1 MKDKLARLTSGI
13 FNPFLLSIIV
23 IILLAFKESTDT
35 LYSLKWAGISLA
47 FSALPV
53 LLAVWWLVHL
63 KKLDGVFNNPR
74 EQRNRIY
81 VMATLL
87 GAIGFA
93 IMWVFDPPQLLR
105 ATFTAGLVAILVF
118 MIINFFW
125 KISLHTAFISA
136 TATLITLVYGAPG
149 AITLLLLPAVGWSR
163 IALKQHTISQVTAGA
178 VCAAGIV
185 LVVFWACGC
194 V

>member
-1 MKDKLARLTSGI
+1 MKDKLARSISGF
-13 FNPFLLSIIV
+13 FNPFVLSCLVIV
-23 IILLAFKESTDT
+23 LLAFKEPVNT
-35 LYSLKWAGISLA
+35 LHSLKWAGISLA
-47 FSALPV
+47 LSVLPV
-53 LLAVWWLVHL
+53 LVAVWWLVHQ
-63 KKLDGVFNNPR
+63 KKLDGMFNNPR

-81 VMATLL
+81 IMATLL
-87 GAIGFA
+87 GVIGFA
-93 IMWVFDPPQLLR
+93 ITWVFDAPQLLR
-105 ATFTAGLVAILVF
+105 ATFTAGLVSILVF
-118 MIINFFW
+118 MVINFFW

-136 TATLITLVYGAPG
+136 AATVITVVYGAPG

-163 IALKQHTISQVTAGA
+163 IALKQHTIAQVTAGA